1 VKSVIIGAGDR
12 AALCEG
18 NPMRSTLFAAT
29 LLIPLAAAPAPAE
42 LVTLQPRPG
51 VALRL
56 GVEARPNVAAIAIL
70 FAGGHGKI
78 ELDDGG
84 QPQGLRGNF
93 LIRARAHLAAR
104 GIGNVLID
112 APSDRQ
118 GERGMFGWRQSAEH
132 AGDIGAV
139 VRAMRQRFQ
148 RPVWLVG
155 TSAGTVSV
163 ANAAARLTGPARPD
177 GIVLTATIT
186 RQMRGR
192 GFTVFDVGIAAYAG
206 PAFVASHEGDACP
219 ATPPGD
225 APRVLAALAGARP
238 KKLMM
243 FGGGL
248 PPRSAP
254 CEARAQHG
262 FLGIEA
268 QVMNA
273 IADFILRPS
282 N

>member
-1 VKSVIIGAGDR
+1 MQS
-12 AALCEG
+12 ALQACV
-18 NPMRSTLFAAT
+18 LA
-29 LLIPLAAAPAPAE
+29 IPLGILIAAAPASAE
-42 LVTLQPRPG
+42 LVKLQPRAG
-51 VALRL
+51 VELRL
-56 GVEARPNVAAIAIL
+56 AVAAPAGNAAAYALL

-78 ELDDGG
+78 QLDESG

-104 GIGNVLID
+104 GIGLVLVD

-118 GERGMFGWRQSAEH
+118 GARGMFGWRQSAEH
-132 AGDIGAV
+132 AADIGQA
-139 VRAMRQRFQ
+139 VRAIRQRFG

-155 TSAGTVSV
+155 TSAGTVSA
-163 ANAAARLTGPARPD
+163 ANAAARLAGAQRPD

-186 RQMRGR
+186 RQVRGR
-192 GFTVFDVGIAAYAG
+192 GFTVFNLGLAAYTG
-206 PAFVASHEGDACP
+206 PALVAAHEGDACE

-225 APRVLAALAGARP
+225 APRVLAALAAARP

-243 FGGGL
+243 FAGGL

-268 QVMNA
+268 QVMSA
-273 IADFILRPS
+273 IADFILRPA